1 MLVQCRTDMFGVIFS
16 VIFFFFCAV
25 IECTTLIYQKR
36 MVLNLICAVCE
47 CLFVILCAVN
57 EEQEKIFIVHMTHS
71 IICVVRELV
80 YLIFCAVLS

>member
-1 MLVQCRTDMFGVIFS
+1 
-16 VIFFFFCAV
+16 
-25 IECTTLIYQKR
+25 

-57 EEQEKIFIVHMTHS
+57 EEQEKILIEHMTHS